1 MFFAGS
7 AFFCSSCGTLLDLVS
22 DAYIVCAQCRA
33 SYPTSDIPDLYI
45 VTTSRP
51 KALGPS
57 LIQEDI
63 SFDSLESDT
72 TASIINETCPKCEYK
87 KMRFQTLQMR
97 SADEGATVFYECL
110 FCGYRF
116 STNE

>member
-1 MFFAGS
+1 MFSVGS
-7 AFFCSSCGTLLDLVS
+7 AFFCTSCGSLLDLIS
-22 DAYIVCAQCRA
+22 DMYIVCTQCRA
-33 SYPTSDIPDLYI
+33 SYPTSDIPDFNI
-45 VTTSRP
+45 VTTSRS
-51 KALGPS
+51 KAFGSS
-57 LIQEDI
+57 LRQMDI
-63 SFDSLESDT
+63 SLNSLETDT
-72 TASIINETCPKCEYK
+72 AASIINETCPKCEYK